1 MSTRPARTTSRLMSL
16 VASSMSCSR
25 SVSSPVAPGCWRSCW
40 SRNWESEIA
49 TLGMARC
56 GPLVGE
62 PRNVLVLPV
71 AVRHRV
77 GERERSRY
85 EGHQLADHGLRA
97 ADRELGEQEG
107 ELLLERAGDRVA
119 DLGGEAPQLALE
131 HAERLLAG
139 LVEKLLVGVA
149 ALPLVG
155 GRGAQLL

>member
-49 TLGMARC
+49 TVGMAC
-56 GPLVGE
+56 GALVGE
-62 PRNVLVLPV
+62 PRDVFVLPV

-77 GERERSRY
+77 GERERPRH
-85 EGHQLADHGLRA
+85 ERRELADHGLGA

-107 ELLLERAGDRVA
+107 ELLLQRAADRLA
-119 DLGGEAPQLALE
+119 DLGRQAPQLALV
-131 HAERLLAG
+131 HAQRLLAG
-139 LVEKLLVGVA
+139 LVEELLVGVG
-149 ALPLVG
+149 ALP
-155 GRGAQLL
+155 